1 MTGGRA
7 SEVGQKRAERRRQ
20 SVASAFRRPL
30 HGFTLIELLVVIGII
45 AVLIGILLPVLKGVW
60 QQAKTVQCASNQRQI
75 LHALMLYANEN
86 RGTLPIPLDLLSPWP
101 YNAIQNV
108 RPGQYSFTKGTL
120 WPYISS
126 DVQIRQRLFLCPAD
140 PPEGRFAMSD
150 VTFQPNPN
158 LPRNFSY
165 NLNGKLQRRGGV
177 RFTQIRRPSNK
188 VLVVEM
194 SAPTCVTGGPAV
206 MDDNWDPKSWPSK
219 SPLLPL
225 LTTRH
230 QGLANE
236 GFADGHVESL
246 NGKAFLDGAVR
257 TDGQWLVTTSTPA
270 FNHYFDLFAE
280 W

>member
-1 MTGGRA
+1 MTT
-7 SEVGQKRAERRRQ
+7 SEFQFGATKGTTSRG
-20 SVASAFRRPL
+20 SRRPL
-30 HGFTLIELLVVIGII
+30 HGFTLVELLVVIGII
-45 AVLIGILLPVLKGVW
+45 ALLIGILLPVLKSVW

-86 RGTLPIPLDLLSPWP
+86 RGTLPIPLDQLSPWP

-126 DVQIRQRLFLCPAD
+126 DVQIRQRIFLCPAD

-150 VTFQPNPN
+150 VTFQPNSN

-165 NLNGKLQRRGGV
+165 NLNASLDRRGGV
-177 RFTQIRRPSNK
+177 RLSQIRPPSTK

-194 SAPTCVTGGPAV
+194 SAPTCVGGAPAI
-206 MDDNWDPKSWPSK
+206 MDNNWDPRNWQTQ

-246 NGKAFLDGAVR
+246 DSKVFLQGAVR

-270 FNHYFDLFAE
+270 FNHYFDLFAGF
-280 W
+280 